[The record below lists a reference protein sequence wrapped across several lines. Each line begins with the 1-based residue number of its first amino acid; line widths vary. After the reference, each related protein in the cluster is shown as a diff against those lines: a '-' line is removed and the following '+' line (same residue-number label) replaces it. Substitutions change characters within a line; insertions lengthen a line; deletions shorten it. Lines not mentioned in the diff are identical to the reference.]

1 MKKIVDEAYRR
12 TLQLMEAKK
21 DQVWFTVN
29 HVHGHVHGLTSTVPM
44 FRCHDIFLYLSS
56 NPS

>member
-29 HVHGHVHGLTSTVPM
+29 HVHGLTSTVPM
-44 FRCHDIFLYLSS
+44 FRYHDIFLYLSS
-56 NPS
+56 NPT